1 MCRNVQMFLKFITE
15 NSRQRK
21 RFFEVYLP
29 PTSVIALRSHH
40 RPEEGDEPAHEAV
53 DEEAQLVEEAQAPQQ
68 PDHPQGAQDAHQH
81 RLAVTCSC
89 DSRYLLARPLRA
101 YIHSYSCF
109 SQCF

>member
-53 DEEAQLVEEAQAPQQ
+53 DEKAQFVLQDWFRSVCLVDSYVRTQYF
-68 PDHPQGAQDAHQH
+68 AHQVSIATNSLQGH
-81 RLAVTCSC
+81 YA
-89 DSRYLLARPLRA
+89 
-101 YIHSYSCF
+101 
-109 SQCF
+109 